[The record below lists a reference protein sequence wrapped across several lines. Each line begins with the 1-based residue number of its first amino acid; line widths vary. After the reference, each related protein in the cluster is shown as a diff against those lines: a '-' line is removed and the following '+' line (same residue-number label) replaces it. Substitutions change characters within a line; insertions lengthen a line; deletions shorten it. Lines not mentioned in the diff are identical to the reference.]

1 MYIFK
6 HISPSKILFPKATIV
21 NSSGYKFSIN
31 LRMYMPYICTCMGLE
46 FLMLMGSCRMYSSIT
61 LFFSIYWE
69 KLKVQLISLYRD
81 LTLLFLTTILLHS
94 KDEPSCVHSFPYW
107 CIFALVPSSYYCIL
121 EHRTSYI
128 FKDVPYG
135 ITRNIFS
142 STCSFVQTWK
152 CLWKFGF
159 WKWKSS
165 VV

>member
-1 MYIFK
+1 
-6 HISPSKILFPKATIV
+6 
-21 NSSGYKFSIN
+21 
-31 LRMYMPYICTCMGLE
+31 MPYICTCMGLE

-69 KLKVQLISLYRD
+69 KLEVQLISLYRD

-94 KDEPSCVHSFPYW
+94 RDEPSCVHSFPYW

-135 ITRNIFS
+135 ITRNIFYHEPPLHVALCKHES
-142 STCSFVQTWK
+142 VSESLVSGNGNPQLSN
-152 CLWKFGF
+152 CLAK
-159 WKWKSS
+159 KVIITKSPVNS
-165 VV
+165 ISALA